1 MFGELSG
8 EERMKYNQPHAGAS
22 WGTQAKD
29 WERGIDYDRLFKA
42 CLKRAQD
49 AVRFA
54 GLGAVLCFNFDNI
67 RYVKGTHI
75 VEWARDTFMRY
86 ALSPADGPTYL
97 WVQAPAAQTL
107 GSPWTRENVHD

>member
-42 CLKRAQD
+42 RLKRAQA

-54 GLGAVLCFNFDNI
+54 GLGTVLCFNFNNI
-67 RYVKGTHI
+67 RYVTGTHLA
-75 VEWARDTFMRY
+75 ESARDTLMRY
-86 ALSPADGPTYL
+86 ALCRAHGPPFLVDRAPPDNRLSSPCI
-97 WVQAPAAQTL
+97 
-107 GSPWTRENVHD
+107 SN

>member
-1 MFGELSG
+1 
-8 EERMKYNQPHAGAS
+8 MKYNQPHAGAS

-42 CLKRAQD
+42 RLKRAQD

-67 RYVKGTHI
+67 RYVTGTHI
-75 VEWARDTFMRY
+75 GEWARDKFMRY
-86 ALSPADGPTYL
+86 ALCPADGPPFL
-97 WVQAPAAQTL
+97 WDPAPPDRSEERRVGKECVSTCRYRW
-107 GSPWTRENVHD
+107 SPYH